1 MLLDDRITKQ
11 IQDEQ
16 QFELDDVRDDLA
28 YDLEMAEVGKQR
40 VYDHFIKNLDHIS
53 IKITSFGEDK
63 FVAPEEKSDE
73 VHELP
78 EETFFFGR
86 DPNTIL
92 LRFSGKMISFTLYEV
107 QRLHNWEKTGKRKP
121 DPNKYHPDDDRK
133 IDEAQRT
140 LGDYKFETGAQYEPQ
155 SFETLAYKYHEVL
168 MLRERLHAILSNF
181 NKRVF
186 ELRDTKKT
194 TYDFIEEKR
203 WRLKTI
209 HETLPEADRK
219 HLMEINPINTDEE
232 YPEINLLEK

>member
-16 QFELDDVRDDLA
+16 QFELDDVRDYLA

-40 VYDHFIKNLDHIS
+40 VYNHFIKNLDHIS

-63 FVAPEEKSDE
+63 FVAPEKKSDE

-78 EETFFFGR
+78 EETFF
-86 DPNTIL
+86 
-92 LRFSGKMISFTLYEV
+92 SVISFTLYEV

-140 LGDYKFETGAQYEPQ
+140 LGDYKLETGAQYEPQ

-186 ELRDTKKT
+186 ELRGTKKT